1 MNNGQG
7 TWPFMPANLV
17 EDASAV
23 HTYWGDLE
31 SSLWLLLWTTIM
43 FTVITIYQTMQRVR
57 SGNLCAG
64 RAAEA
69 ERSLTDHP
77 RP

>member
-1 MNNGQG
+1 
-7 TWPFMPANLV
+7 MPANLV

-23 HTYWGDLE
+23 HMYWGDLE

-43 FTVITIYQTMQRVR
+43 FTVITIYQMTQQVHL
-57 SGNLCAG
+57 GNICTG

-69 ERSLTDHP
+69 EGSLTDHP
-77 RP
+77 QP